1 MVNSFWKDHEELND
15 VYIQLLL
22 IFILT
27 IDAIDAELAED
38 AVFKTTG
45 N

>member
-1 MVNSFWKDHEELND
+1 
-15 VYIQLLL
+15 LLL

-45 N
+45 NWRFVK